1 MIFSD
6 RLAEI
11 CNRVDGAVA
20 ATLVD
25 RDGITVDSHMSNGSI
40 DLEALAAELLAQ
52 TQTIARDQREL
63 EMGELRQL
71 SVTTDKYTVLVGSLV
86 DDYSLLLVLRS
97 DGSFGRARYELRR
110 ALLQFES
117 DLI

>member
-1 MIFSD
+1 MFED
-6 RLAEI
+6 RLHDI
-11 CNRVDGAVA
+11 CSKIEGAVA

-25 RDGITVDSHMSNGSI
+25 HDGITVESWVENGDI

-52 TQTIARDQREL
+52 TTTIARDHREL
-63 EMGELRQL
+63 DLGELKQL
-71 SVTTDKYTVLVGSLV
+71 SVTTDRFTVLVSSLTGS
-86 DDYSLLLVLRS
+86 YSLLLVLGHE
-97 DGSFGRARYELRR
+97 GSYGRARFELRR

>member
-1 MIFSD
+1 MFED
-6 RLAEI
+6 RLHNI
-11 CNRVDGAVA
+11 CSKIEGAVA

-25 RDGITVDSHMSNGSI
+25 HDGITVETYAENGHI

-52 TQTIARDQREL
+52 SSTIARDHREL
-63 EMGELRQL
+63 DLGELKQL
-71 SVTTDKYTVLVGSLV
+71 SVTTDRYTVLLSSLTGS
-86 DDYSLLLVLRS
+86 YSLLLVLNHE
-97 DGSFGRARYELRR
+97 GSYGRARFELRR

>member
-1 MIFSD
+1 MFTE
-6 RLAEI
+6 RLQKI
-11 CNRVDGAVA
+11 CDRVDDAQA

-25 RDGITVDSHMSNGSI
+25 GDGITVESVVRNGSI

-52 TQTIARDQREL
+52 TQTIARDHREL

-71 SVTTDKYTVLVGSLV
+71 SVTTDRYTVLVSSLV
-86 DDYSLLLVLRS
+86 GDYSLLLVLGS
-97 DGSFGRARYELRR
+97 EGSFGKARYELRR

>member
-6 RLAEI
+6 RLQEI
-11 CNRVDGAVA
+11 CNRVEGALA
-20 ATLVD
+20 ATLVGQ
-25 RDGITVDSHMSNGSI
+25 DGITVDSYMTNGNI

-52 TQTIARDQREL
+52 TQTIARDHREL

-71 SVTTDKYTVLVGSLV
+71 SVTTDKYTVLVSSLV
-86 DDYSLLLVLRS
+86 SDYSLLLVLS
-97 DGSFGRARYELRR
+97 NEGSFGKARYELRR

>member
-1 MIFSD
+1 MIFSE
-6 RLAEI
+6 RLQEI
-11 CNRVDGAVA
+11 CNRVDGALA

-25 RDGITVDSHMSNGSI
+25 HDGITVESHLTNGNLDI
-40 DLEALAAELLAQ
+40 EALAAELLAQ
-52 TQTIARDQREL
+52 TQTIARDHREL

-71 SVTTDKYTVLVGSLV
+71 SVTTDKYTVLVSSLV
-86 DDYSLLLVLRS
+86 EDYSLLLVLNTE
-97 DGSFGRARYELRR
+97 GSFGKARYELRR

>member
-1 MIFSD
+1 MFEA
-6 RLAEI
+6 RLQDI
-11 CNRVDGAVA
+11 CNRVEGALA

-25 RDGITVDSHMSNGSI
+25 HDGITVESFATNGNI

-52 TQTIARDQREL
+52 TQTIARDHREL
-63 EMGELRQL
+63 QMGELRQL
-71 SVTTDKYTVLVGSLV
+71 SVTTDRYTVLVSFLV
-86 DDYSLLLVLRS
+86 GDYSLLLVLDS
-97 DGSFGRARYELRR
+97 QGSFGRARFELRR

>member
-6 RLAEI
+6 RLQEI
-11 CNRVDGAVA
+11 CGRVDGAVA

-25 RDGITVDSHMSNGSI
+25 RDGIMVESHMTNGSI

-52 TQTIARDQREL
+52 TQTIARDHREL
-63 EMGELRQL
+63 EMGELCQL
-71 SVTTDKYTVLVGSLV
+71 SVTTDKYTVLVSSLV
-86 DDYSLLLVLRS
+86 GDYSLLMVL
-97 DGSFGRARYELRR
+97 DNVGSFGKARYELRR

>member
-1 MIFSD
+1 MFSE
-6 RLAEI
+6 RLQEI
-11 CNRVDGAVA
+11 CNRVDGALA

-25 RDGITVDSHMSNGSI
+25 KDGITVESHMTNGNL
-40 DLEALAAELLAQ
+40 DLDALAAELLAQ
-52 TQTIARDQREL
+52 TQNIARDHREL

-71 SVTTDKYTVLVGSLV
+71 SVTTDKYTVVVSSLV
-86 DDYSLLLVLRS
+86 DDYVLLLVLGS
-97 DGSFGRARYELRR
+97 DGSFGKARFELRR